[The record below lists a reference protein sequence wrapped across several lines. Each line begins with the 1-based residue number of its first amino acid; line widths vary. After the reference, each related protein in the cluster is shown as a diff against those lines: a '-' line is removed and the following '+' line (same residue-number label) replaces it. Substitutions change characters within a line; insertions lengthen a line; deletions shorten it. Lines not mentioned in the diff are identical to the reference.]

1 MNEINDN
8 NIQEL
13 NEIRN
18 QLRLLKQKLNEQ
30 EIVNEK
36 LMRKVTR
43 ERLSKINREGKIYSI
58 IAAICVPINY
68 LILQMAGT
76 STAFNIVTIL
86 YLLVCIGV
94 SVYSRR
100 GINPEDVINGNLV
113 TTKKKMLTYKA
124 LCNKWLIGVTPFLL
138 VWFGWFMYELAAD
151 DSDFNTGAIVGGC
164 VGAAVGTIC
173 GIIYHKKS
181 MKNIDNAIQE
191 ITELT
196 NE

>member
-13 NEIRN
+13 NEMRN
-18 QLRLLKQKLNEQ
+18 QLCLLKQKLNEQ

-36 LMRKVTR
+36 LMRKVTS
-43 ERLSKINREGKIYSI
+43 ERLSKINREGKISSI
-58 IAAICVPINY
+58 IAAICLPINY
-68 LILQMAGT
+68 FILQIAGT

-113 TTKKKMLTYKA
+113 TTKKKMLSYKA
-124 LCNKWLIGVTPFLL
+124 LCKQMTK
-138 VWFGWFMYELAAD
+138 D
-151 DSDFNTGAIVGGC
+151 
-164 VGAAVGTIC
+164 
-173 GIIYHKKS
+173 
-181 MKNIDNAIQE
+181 
-191 ITELT
+191 
-196 NE
+196 

>member
-13 NEIRN
+13 NEMRN
-18 QLRLLKQKLNEQ
+18 QLCLLKQKLNEQ

-36 LMRKVTR
+36 LMRKVTS

-68 LILQMAGT
+68 FILQIAGT

-86 YLLVCIGV
+86 FLLVCIGV

-113 TTKKKMLTYKA
+113 TTKKKMLSYKA

-138 VWFGWFMYELAAD
+138 LWFGWFMYELAAD

-173 GIIYHKKS
+173 GIIYHKKL
-181 MKNIDNAIQE
+181 MKNIDSAIQE

>member
-13 NEIRN
+13 NEMRN
-18 QLRLLKQKLNEQ
+18 QLCLLKQKLNEQ

-36 LMRKVTR
+36 LMRKVTS

-113 TTKKKMLTYKA
+113 TTKKKMLSYKT

-164 VGAAVGTIC
+164 VGAVVGTIC

-181 MKNIDNAIQE
+181 MKNIDSAIQE

>member
-13 NEIRN
+13 NEMRN
-18 QLRLLKQKLNEQ
+18 QVCLLKQKLNEQ

-36 LMRKVTR
+36 LMRKVTS
-43 ERLSKINREGKIYSI
+43 ERLSKINREGKISSI
-58 IAAICVPINY
+58 IAAICLPINY
-68 LILQMAGT
+68 FILQIAGT

-113 TTKKKMLTYKA
+113 TTKKKMLSYKA

-151 DSDFNTGAIVGGC
+151 DSDFNIGAIIGGC
-164 VGAAVGTIC
+164 IGAAVGTIY

-181 MKNIDNAIQE
+181 TKNIDNAIQE

>member
-13 NEIRN
+13 NEMRN
-18 QLRLLKQKLNEQ
+18 QLCLLKQKLNEQ

-36 LMRKVTR
+36 LMRKVTS

-86 YLLVCIGV
+86 FLLVCIGV

-113 TTKKKMLTYKA
+113 TTKKKMLSYKA

-173 GIIYHKKS
+173 GIIFHKKS
-181 MKNIDNAIQE
+181 MKNIDSAI
-191 ITELT
+191 
-196 NE
+196 

>member
-13 NEIRN
+13 NEMRN
-18 QLRLLKQKLNEQ
+18 QLCLLKQKLNEQ

-36 LMRKVTR
+36 LMRKVTS

-86 YLLVCIGV
+86 FLLVCIGV

-113 TTKKKMLTYKA
+113 TTKKKMLSYKT

-164 VGAAVGTIC
+164 VGAVVGTIC

>member
-13 NEIRN
+13 NEMRN
-18 QLRLLKQKLNEQ
+18 QLCLLKQKLNEQ

-36 LMRKVTR
+36 LMRKVTS

-113 TTKKKMLTYKA
+113 TTKKKMLSYKA
-124 LCNKWLIGVTPFLL
+124 LCNKWLTGVAPFLL

-164 VGAAVGTIC
+164 VGVAVGTIC

-181 MKNIDNAIQE
+181 MKNIDSAIQE

-196 NE
+196 NG